1 MQDLASGLE
10 LYQSFAR
17 RVVELG
23 GSVSAEHGIGKLK
36 GKFLRLM
43 FPPEALQ
50 QMRAVKNALDPDGL
64 LNPGDILPVEVAQ

>member
-1 MQDLASGLE
+1 M
-10 LYQSFAR
+10 
-17 RVVELG
+17 VELG
-23 GSVSAEHGIGKLK
+23 GSVSAKHGIGEQK